1 MSNAFENKTFV
12 ITGGSSGIGRATALM
27 LDRKGATVFTCG
39 RNEEKLSELK
49 KYSKNIFVF
58 KESLSSEKGVSEFA
72 NKILSFGAEING
84 FVHSA
89 GVIYTEPFD
98 TFRKHELEEM
108 LEVNVKSGFYLLQK
122 LLPKFPETGGSA
134 VFVSSI
140 DAYFGAVNP
149 PSAGYALSKGAL
161 ISLTN
166 ALASE
171 LGMRNIR
178 VNAVVPGLIRTK
190 MTEDFFTDKFS
201 EERKK
206 FLSRVPL
213 GRAGTAEEVAKL
225 ILFLLSDD
233 SSYIS
238 GDAIFIDGGYHV
250 R

>member
-1 MSNAFENKTFV
+1 MSDFFENKTFV
-12 ITGGSSGIGRATALM
+12 ITGGSSGIGRATALI
-27 LDRKGATVFTCG
+27 LAGRGATVFAIG
-39 RNEEKLSELK
+39 RNKENLEELKEFGIIPVQTDLSEE
-49 KYSKNIFVF
+49 NGAGRAAEEIT
-58 KESLSSEKGVSEFA
+58 EKCG
-72 NKILSFGAEING
+72 EISG

-89 GVIYTEPFD
+89 GVIYTEPFE
-98 TFRKHELEEM
+98 TFRKYELEEM

-140 DAYFGAVNP
+140 DAYFGATNP

-161 ISLTN
+161 VSLTS

-171 LGMRNIR
+171 LGARNIR

-190 MTEDFFTDKFS
+190 MTEDFFTEEFS
-201 EERKK
+201 KERRK
-206 FLSRVPL
+206 FLGRVPL